1 MVPIKVS
8 FTKPPL
14 QIAPC
19 HPFVPSGLR
28 FGKSASDLFVFL
40 AIAAKTGRMLQLNV
54 LQMVNLASYKH
65 LNKWDE
71 YWL

>member
-40 AIAAKTGRMLQLNV
+40 AIAAKTGRMLQMELH
-54 LQMVNLASYKH
+54 ASH
-65 LNKWDE
+65 EHHNEARLM
-71 YWL
+71 LV